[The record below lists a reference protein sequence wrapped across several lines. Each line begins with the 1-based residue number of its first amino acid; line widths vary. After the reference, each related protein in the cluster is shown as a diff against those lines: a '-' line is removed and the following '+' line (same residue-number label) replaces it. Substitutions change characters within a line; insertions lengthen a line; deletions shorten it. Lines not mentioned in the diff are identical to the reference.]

1 MLPLN
6 KTLFLKMTL
15 DKINPTKTKSWKKLK
30 SLKSTVDLKTLFKN
44 DNDRLK
50 KYSISIDELYVDY
63 SKNLIDD
70 EILNLLINLSKE
82 CKLHDAIDKQFNG
95 KKINETED
103 RAVLHTALRSFDKKS
118 PFFEVIQKDRKKI
131 KDFSDGIIDGTF
143 LSSTGKKFTDIVNI
157 GIGGSGLGPVM
168 VVEALKYYK
177 TDLNIHF
184 VSNIDGDHVNEI
196 LKNLNPETTFFIIV
210 SKTFTTQETI
220 TNALTIKRWFCE
232 KVNEEAIKS
241 HFAAVSTNLKAIKDF
256 GINPKFVF
264 PMYDFIGG
272 RFSLWGT
279 VGLSISLAIGYQNF
293 EKLLKGANSMDLH
306 FKNEPFEKNIPVI
319 LALISIWY
327 NNFLDAESEAIIPY
341 SEYLKYLP
349 SYLQQAVMESNGKS
363 VDRNGNFIKYQ
374 TGNIIWGGSGTN
386 AQHAFFQLIHQGTK
400 LIPCDFIGFKKSLYG
415 NDDHHNKLLS
425 NFIGQTEALLN
436 GIGLDDVKT
445 EMLKSQVSHEKM
457 DMIAP
462 FKVFVGNKPTTTI
475 LFNNL
480 TPKSLGMLISM
491 YEHKIFTQGIIWNIF
506 SYDQW
511 GVELGKKLAAKLLTE
526 IQTGKIQ
533 KHDDSS
539 TFLLKKTKITKN

>member
-1 MLPLN
+1 M
-6 KTLFLKMTL
+6 
-15 DKINPTKTKSWKKLK
+15 
-30 SLKSTVDLKTLFKN
+30 
-44 DNDRLK
+44 
-50 KYSISIDELYVDY
+50 
-63 SKNLIDD
+63 
-70 EILNLLINLSKE
+70 NLLINLSKE
-82 CKLHDAIDKQFNG
+82 CKLRDAIDKQFTG
-95 KKINETED
+95 EKINKTED

-118 PFFEVIQKDRKKI
+118 PFFEVLQKDRKKI

-143 LSSTGKKFTDIVNI
+143 SSSTGKKFTDIVNI
-157 GIGGSGLGPVM
+157 GIGGSDLGPVM

-184 VSNIDGDHVNEI
+184 VSNIDGDHVSEI

-220 TNALTIKRWFCE
+220 TNALTIKEWFCE
-232 KVNEEAIKS
+232 KLDEKAIKS
-241 HFAAVSTNLKAIKDF
+241 HFAAVSTNLNAIKDF

-327 NNFLDAESEAIIPY
+327 NNFLNAESEAIIPY

-445 EMLKSQVSHEKM
+445 EMLISKESHEKM
-457 DMIAP
+457 DKIAP
-462 FKVFVGNKPTTTI
+462 FKVFQGNKPTTTI

-526 IQTGKIQ
+526 IQTGEIQ

>member
-82 CKLHDAIDKQFNG
+82 CKLRDAIDKQFTG
-95 KKINETED
+95 EKINKTED

-143 LSSTGKKFTDIVNI
+143 SSSTGKKFTDIVNI
-157 GIGGSGLGPVM
+157 GIGGSDLGPVM

-184 VSNIDGDHVNEI
+184 ISNIDGDHVNEI

-220 TNALTIKRWFCE
+220 TNALTIKEWFCE
-232 KVNEEAIKS
+232 KLDEKAIKS
-241 HFAAVSTNLKAIKDF
+241 HFAAVSTNLNAIKDF

-306 FKNEPFEKNIPVI
+306 FKNEPFENNIPVI

-445 EMLKSQVSHEKM
+445 EMLISKESHEKM
-457 DMIAP
+457 DKIAP
-462 FKVFVGNKPTTTI
+462 FKVFQGNKPTTTI